1 MNGNCHM
8 KKIVMKEISISDTSV
23 EEGWVLTGPQS
34 PLRYSK
40 EAREKRPTFIG
51 SNKELFPA
59 KCLWLSPLLSSA
71 SVFRG
76 PLGVAR
82 HSSFCGPVVISWQ
95 YSSLILISLCIFPC
109 LAPFPIPFCPRHWYA
124 TQCTFWMGF

>member
-51 SNKELFPA
+51 SNKQSCFP
-59 KCLWLSPLLSSA
+59 PNA
-71 SVFRG
+71 SG
-76 PLGVAR
+76 
-82 HSSFCGPVVISWQ
+82 
-95 YSSLILISLCIFPC
+95 FPHFFHQ
-109 LAPFPIPFCPRHWYA
+109 PQFFEVPWV
-124 TQCTFWMGF
+124 